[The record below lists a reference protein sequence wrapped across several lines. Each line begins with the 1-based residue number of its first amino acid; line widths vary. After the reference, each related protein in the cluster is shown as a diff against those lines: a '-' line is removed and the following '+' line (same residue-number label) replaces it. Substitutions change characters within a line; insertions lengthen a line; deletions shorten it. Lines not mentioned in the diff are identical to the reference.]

1 MRPNSSERVR
11 PSPRPDL
18 RFDLDIGELV
28 LHGVDPHAVARVRA
42 DLEREL
48 AAQFAENGAELFGG
62 GALARGGALHLDQAR
77 IDLPAGTASS
87 AVGAAAARDLALRL
101 ASRSHGGGD
110 AGELSITADF
120 GAPGRG
126 KP

>member
-1 MRPNSSERVR
+1 MRSNP
-11 PSPRPDL
+11 PDQPRSDL

-48 AAQFAENGAELFGG
+48 AAKFAENGAALFGG
-62 GALARGGALHLDQAR
+62 GALSRGGALHLDQAR
-77 IDLPAGTASS
+77 IDLPAGTPSS

-101 ASRSHGGGD
+101 ASKSHGGEG
-110 AGELSITADF
+110 GELSVPTDL
-120 GAPGRG
+120 GAAGRG

>member
-1 MRPNSSERVR
+1 MRSN
-11 PSPRPDL
+11 L
-18 RFDLDIGELV
+18 RFELDIGELV
-28 LHGVDPHAVARVRA
+28 LHGVDPHAAPRVRA

-77 IDLPAGTASS
+77 IDLPAGTAAS

-101 ASRSHGGGD
+101 ASRSHGTEG
-110 AGELSITADF
+110 GELSVPTDL
-120 GAPGRG
+120 GAPGRA